1 MMFNKCRSFFMFIGV
16 LTIDLF
22 IPYMETIKERRNVL
36 RSIKDMVRKKFNV
49 GISEVTDEEQVTP
62 RANLAVVAV
71 SGDSGYLQ
79 SILANVFNLIENFH
93 GDKITGYKTDI
104 LMHE

>member
-1 MMFNKCRSFFMFIGV
+1 MVIGV
-16 LTIDLF
+16 LSIDLS
-22 IPYMETIKERRNVL
+22 IPFQETIKERRNVL

-49 GISEVTDEEQVTP
+49 SISEITETEDVTP
-62 RANLAVVAV
+62 RAKIAVAAV

-93 GDKITGYKTDI
+93 PEKIVSYKTDF
-104 LMHE
+104 LMYE

>member
-1 MMFNKCRSFFMFIGV
+1 MFIGV
-16 LTIDLF
+16 LSIDMSV
-22 IPYMETIKERRNVL
+22 PYQETIKERRNVL

-49 GISEVTDEEQVTP
+49 SISEITGGEEITQ
-62 RANLAVVAV
+62 RAKIAVAAV

-93 GDKITGYKTDI
+93 SDKIVSYKTDY
-104 LMHE
+104 LMYE